1 MFIYIYRHIYM
12 HMILDWQ
19 KHQFRS
25 WFVGLDPWNRLDRC
39 EGSPWAVVLCCS
51 RSVPWCGAIPGLSR
65 ADALLQGMQLS
76 QGAAGSRWSIGEFH
90 HALDLDLHLHGLN
103 RQKLNTCQWGK
114 KTRLHPSLV
123 STSTFLTFGLSR
135 LQAPVPRSWASQMVA
150 WPPPSTTGP
159 TSHGVICPSS
169 RPAIPMTSA
178 GATGRHPPVST
189 LVSMDM
195 EVDLVEWSF
204 KLRNL
209 KKSTFFF
216 SSSFWEFLNLQM
228 YSWCL
233 WNRIEQKKVAWMEE
247 MQKSMCIYYI

>member
-1 MFIYIYRHIYM
+1 M
-12 HMILDWQ
+12 
-19 KHQFRS
+19 
-25 WFVGLDPWNRLDRC
+25 
-39 EGSPWAVVLCCS
+39 
-51 RSVPWCGAIPGLSR
+51 
-65 ADALLQGMQLS
+65 
-76 QGAAGSRWSIGEFH
+76 
-90 HALDLDLHLHGLN
+90 
-103 RQKLNTCQWGK
+103 RQKNK
-114 KTRLHPSLV
+114 LHPSFV

-159 TSHGVICPSS
+159 TSPGVICPSS

-209 KKSTFFF
+209 KKSPFFF